1 MKQLKNYDAVLYEL
15 LNTLEDLDVE
25 QNDYP
30 TIIYL
35 HYDVTHKTGQI
46 IAHPYIVSS
55 DYLTGGNLD
64 KLMEYPVS
72 YEDWT
77 EFYSDWDVL
86 DILEMADFVEPHR
99 ILEVIAGYNDKH
111 PEDVEPRDVMRWLE
125 DMNVLCEDRMD
136 ALHEYRD
143 KYIRNDRECVNTRV
157 RLATDLLENYVMTD
171 LEELE
176 RLGIACDRI
185 MAEIRNRGEQ

>member
-15 LNTLEDLDVE
+15 LNALEELDVE

-30 TIIYL
+30 TLTYL

-46 IAHPYIVSS
+46 IVHPYIVSS

-64 KLMEYPVS
+64 MLMEYPVS

-77 EFYSDWDVL
+77 EFYMDWDVM
-86 DILEMADFVEPHR
+86 DILENAGFADPHY
-99 ILEVIAGYNDKH
+99 ILEEIARYTYKH
-111 PEDVEPRDVMRWLE
+111 MEDVEPRDVMRWLE
-125 DMNVLCEDRMD
+125 DMDYQYEDNMET
-136 ALHEYRD
+136 LHEYRD
-143 KYIRNDRECVNTRV
+143 EYIRNDGEYVNARV

-176 RLGIACDRI
+176 RLDKACDRI
-185 MAEIRNRGEQ
+185 MDNILNRGEQ